1 MIDEPSGPGLPERPL
16 DFPYSTT
23 RNLEPFFDVRLL
35 FNRIDY
41 VLLLQH
47 SMSMTAAA
55 ADIAVRSL

>member
-1 MIDEPSGPGLPERPL
+1 MIDEPSGPGRPERPL
-16 DFPYSTT
+16 DFPYTT

-55 ADIAVRSL
+55 DIAVRSL